1 MDEFDWDFDDQPA
14 KPANRPIEPIR
25 EEPQYPVQP
34 GAKAPKT
41 PKAPRSPRSPKGALS
56 IIAICLSLVAIAVS
70 AGTFFLRPTEA
81 SPVVQEA
88 WNPTEAAGNSLF
100 QEPDNLQALI
110 AKVQDATVTVY
121 CGSGAGSGWGIA
133 LGDDPST
140 TEDDK
145 YPYEIITNFHVIEE
159 CLNGEEIL
167 VTRGADDPG
176 FKAYLYSYDNSAY
189 VKSDGWGDL
198 AILITDT
205 EIQTLDTATAP
216 PTAGE
221 WAMAAGNPGSSLV
234 DSLDGHLTFGRISNF
249 MPGSSLIVTDAALNP
264 GNSGGPLINS
274 RGEVFGTNTWKDVS
288 ENSENIAYAIGIP
301 VICEKLVKCP
311 AGDSML
317 WGK

>member
-1 MDEFDWDFDDQPA
+1 MDEFDWNFDQPPKRE
-14 KPANRPIEPIR
+14 KPS
-25 EEPQYPVQP
+25 
-34 GAKAPKT
+34 K
-41 PKAPRSPRSPKGALS
+41 ALS
-56 IIAICLSLVAIAVS
+56 IIAICLSIVALAISTGALIVS
-70 AGTFFLRPTEA
+70 PNQSLPA
-81 SPVVQEA
+81 VQET

-100 QEPDNLQALI
+100 QEPDNLEALI
-110 AKVQDATVTVY
+110 AKVQDATFTVY
-121 CGSGAGSGWGIA
+121 CGTGAGSGWGID
-133 LGDDPST
+133 LGDDPSST
-140 TEDDK
+140 DDDK

-159 CLNGEEIL
+159 CLDGEEIL

-189 VKSDGWGDL
+189 VRSDGWGDL

-205 EIQTLDTATAP
+205 KIQTLETAPAP

-234 DSLDGHLTFGRISNF
+234 ESLDGHLTFGRISNF
-249 MPGSSLIVTDAALNP
+249 MPKSSLIVTDAALNQ

-288 ENSENIAYAIGIP
+288 EDSENIAYAIGIP
-301 VICEKLVKCP
+301 VICDRLVKCS

-317 WGK
+317 WGN